1 MNTAGAWPGTMAA
14 IAIGAVLGAWARWG
28 LGLWLNRP
36 DAAVPGGT
44 LTANLIGG
52 LLIGMFLALADRRPE
67 WAAQCAAPLR
77 VSRSQRDRLPLL
89 ALSAAG
95 PNARAVCALYRNR
108 GPRALR

>member
-52 LLIGMFLALADRRPE
+52 LLIGMFLALADRRPVRSDLQLRPHQRHL
-67 WAAQCAAPLR
+67 AKRCLGQRGADAGQCG
-77 VSRSQRDRLPLL
+77 RSG
-89 ALSAAG
+89 LSQLSVDG
-95 PNARAVCALYRNR
+95 Q
-108 GPRALR
+108 